1 MAEQP
6 IIRIVRLTLRPD
18 SVEAFRE
25 IFEKAAPVIRAS
37 PGCLSLEL
45 WADTRFPHI
54 VSTHSRWASAD
65 ALEHYRS
72 TPFFR
77 ETWTNTK
84 KLFAAPPF
92 AASHVLID

>member
-6 IIRIVRLTLRPD
+6 LIRIVRLTLRPG

-25 IFEKAAPVIRAS
+25 IFERAAPVIRAS

-45 WADTRFPHI
+45 WADTRYPHI

-65 ALEHYRS
+65 ALAQYRS

-77 ETWTNTK
+77 DTWAQTK
-84 KLFAAPPF
+84 WLFAAPPF
-92 AASHVLID
+92 AASHVILD